1 MATPSTTADN
11 SSGGRPC
18 RPPANQRAKPE
29 AAIPTEDPLR
39 LRLAEELDYARR
51 MLTSMGDEL
60 ASDVVDRGIVMAGGT
75 SLLRNLD
82 RLITQEIGI
91 SCYVADNPLECV
103 AMGAGIALDHL
114 ELIKRSMPAEGEW
127 LVSF

>member
-1 MATPSTTADN
+1 MMPPVREAASWIFGPRVLRCESFAIRVVE
-11 SSGGRPC
+11 SGGKSKGRVALH
-18 RPPANQRAKPE
+18 R
-29 AAIPTEDPLR
+29 
-39 LRLAEELDYARR
+39 
-51 MLTSMGDEL
+51 
-60 ASDVVDRGIVMAGGT
+60 GT